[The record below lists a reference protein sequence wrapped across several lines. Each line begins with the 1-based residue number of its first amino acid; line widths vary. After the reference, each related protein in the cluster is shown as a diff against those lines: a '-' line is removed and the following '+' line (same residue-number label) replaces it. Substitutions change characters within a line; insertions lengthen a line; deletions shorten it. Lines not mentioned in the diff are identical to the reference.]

1 MSIRSWFERRRRQQ
15 DEAAAHEAEE
25 NAFESADE
33 RAHGDRWGMAADNRI
48 SRRVGRANIDDVD
61 RLGSGEFPR

>member
-1 MSIRSWFERRRRQQ
+1 
-15 DEAAAHEAEE
+15 
-25 NAFESADE
+25 
-33 RAHGDRWGMAADNRI
+33 MAADNRI